1 MKIKIAIIILAVVC
15 LGLAIA
21 LVATKKQSDEQHKA
35 DVVAIGDFSNQLI
48 SARSSINDLNQ
59 LTLTLTNDLAASQQQ
74 LALSQQEAAQL
85 SNSLAAASAT
95 LESTKSTLI
104 SARDQ
109 INNLNSHI
117 GDLETQNKVLDQ
129 RATDLTNTIAQ
140 LNAAIENSQSRLA
153 MAETNRLFIEQQL
166 QKQIAQRAELEHKFN
181 DIDEVRTQVKKLR
194 DEMFVARRLQWMKN
208 DNSGKKGA
216 ELLMQKNTA
225 TATTGTATNA
235 KPDYNLNVE
244 VGSDGSVKV
253 IPPLVPATN
262 TPAR

>member
-1 MKIKIAIIILAVVC
+1 
-15 LGLAIA
+15 
-21 LVATKKQSDEQHKA
+21 LV
-35 DVVAIGDFSNQLI
+35 
-48 SARSSINDLNQ
+48 SARSSINELNQ
-59 LTLTLTNDLAASQQQ
+59 LTLTLTNDLAATQQQ
-74 LALSQQEAAQL
+74 LTLTQQEAAQL

-95 LESTKSTLI
+95 LENTKSTLI

-166 QKQIAQRAELEHKFN
+166 QKQITPRAELEHKFN

-216 ELLMQKNTA
+216 ELLMQRNPAPA
-225 TATTGTATNA
+225 TLNATNA

-253 IPPLVPATN
+253 IAPLPSATN
-262 TPAR
+262 APAR

>member
-1 MKIKIAIIILAVVC
+1 
-15 LGLAIA
+15 
-21 LVATKKQSDEQHKA
+21 
-35 DVVAIGDFSNQLI
+35 VVAIGDFSNQLI

-109 INNLNSHI
+109 INNLNTHI

-216 ELLMQKNTA
+216 ELLMQKNTT

-253 IPPLVPATN
+253 IPPLVPGTN